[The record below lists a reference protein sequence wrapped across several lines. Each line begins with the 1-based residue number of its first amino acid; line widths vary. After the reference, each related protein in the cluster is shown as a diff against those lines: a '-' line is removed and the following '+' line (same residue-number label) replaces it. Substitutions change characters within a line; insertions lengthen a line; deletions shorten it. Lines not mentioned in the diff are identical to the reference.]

1 MITTKISGNSP
12 MRTLFI
18 DFDAY
23 TDGDAEFKAELIV
36 LMIDNLMELQETLQ
50 RAVKNNDNKLYHGV
64 CHKIKATI
72 EMLAD
77 PEFSQA
83 VEALKVSLADA
94 EKVVLLLSIST
105 DIMEGLR
112 RESI

>member
-1 MITTKISGNSP
+1 MMTKKVLTAPGRP
-12 MRTLFI
+12 LFI

-23 TDGDAEFKAELIV
+23 TDGDAEFKGELVV
-36 LMIDNLMELQETLQ
+36 LMIDNLVEMQDVLQ
-50 RAVKNNDNKLYHGV
+50 RATKSNDMKLFHGV

-77 PEFSQA
+77 AEFSQTISD
-83 VEALKVSLADA
+83 LKQTLTDSVKVTLLDTICA
-94 EKVVLLLSIST
+94 EIIDS
-105 DIMEGLR
+105 LR